1 MVSAPLEVVSAPLE
15 VVSVSFKTV
24 WRRPSYAPRMNSES
38 SSTPRVA
45 PRLDLIGI
53 VTSDMAASLAFYRRL
68 GLDFAPGSEESPHVE
83 TTLPG
88 GLRVA
93 FDTEATLRSFLPDW
107 RPPAGSGRLGLAFH
121 CGTAEG
127 VDAVYEELVAAGYR
141 SEAKPFDAPWGQ
153 RYAVVLDP
161 DGNGVDLF
169 A

>member
-1 MVSAPLEVVSAPLE
+1 M
-15 VVSVSFKTV
+15 VSVSFKTTGG
-24 WRRPSYAPRMNSES
+24 RPAYAPGMNSES
-38 SSTPRVA
+38 STPHVT

-68 GLDFAPGSEESPHVE
+68 GLVFEAGSEEAPHVE

-93 FDTEATLRSFLPDW
+93 FDTEDTLRSFMPGW
-107 RPPAGSGRLGLAFH
+107 QPPADSGRLGLAFH
-121 CGTAEG
+121 CGTSAG

-141 SEAKPFDAPWGQ
+141 SELKPFDAPWGQ

-161 DGNGVDLF
+161 DGNGADLF